1 MDMRSLLSH
10 SSSHSAAA
18 LVARTVGVA
27 LLTPLILLAGLVAV
41 VALTA
46 AALSR
51 RSVQR
56 APAARPAT
64 ARPLVLRLHPAPAE
78 SGLGSAGQRAA

>member
-18 LVARTVGVA
+18 LVARTVGVV
-27 LLTPLILLAGLVAV
+27 LLTPLILLAGIVAV

-46 AALSR
+46 AGLSH
-51 RSVQR
+51 RSGQR
-56 APAARPAT
+56 APARRSAT
-64 ARPLVLRLHPAPAE
+64 ARSLALRLQPLPAE
-78 SGLGSAGQRAA
+78 SGLAGRRTA